1 MSTLRS
7 GLDEL
12 RGTELRFLSDGDL
25 EGRLDEIAHASG
37 VLEAERART
46 VAEIER
52 RGIHAL
58 SGHLSITSW
67 VEHRTGTTW
76 SEAARQVRTAR
87 ALESMP
93 VAREAL
99 YEGDVSPS
107 AVGQLVAA
115 RDANP
120 EAFASSEETL
130 VEAART
136 LPPRE
141 LRRAVAH
148 WKDMVDADAASRT
161 DRERFDR
168 RGLHV
173 SPTFEGM
180 VRVDG
185 NLDPETGQTLISALR
200 SITDVRARKGS
211 EDHRSPAQRRCDALG
226 ELARRWLDSRDR
238 PEVGGERPHL
248 TVTLDL
254 DALEGRAGRRCE
266 LDEAGSISPAS
277 ARRIAC
283 DASVARVVTRGD
295 SEPLDVGRRT
305 PVVPAGLRRAV
316 VVRDRGCRFPDC
328 DRPAPWCDAHHVV
341 HWADGGE
348 TRLRNLVLLCR
359 RHHRSVHDGFRIE
372 ATDGGPRFFRPDGSR
387 SRTGLLPDIP
397 APRGARLA
405 SRRRAVASSSR
416 PTPADAAAST
426 A

>member
-1 MSTLRS
+1 MCSDSAVMSTLRS

-12 RGTELRFLSDGDL
+12 RGTELRFLSDGEL
-25 EGRLDEIAHASG
+25 EGRLDEIARASG

-52 RGIHAL
+52 RGIHAQ

-67 VEHRTGTTW
+67 VEHRTQTTW

-87 ALESMP
+87 ALEAMP
-93 VAREAL
+93 VVREAL

-115 RDANP
+115 RDAHP
-120 EAFASSEETL
+120 EAFALAEHTL
-130 VEAART
+130 VDAART

-148 WKDMVDADAASRT
+148 WKDVVDSDAASQS
-161 DRERFDR
+161 DRERFER

-185 NLDPETGQTLISALR
+185 NLDPETGQTLMTALR
-200 SITDVRARKGS
+200 SITDVWARAGS
-211 EDHRSPAQRRCDALG
+211 KDSRSPAQRRCDALG
-226 ELARRWLDSRDR
+226 ELSRRWLDGRDR

-248 TVTLDL
+248 TVMLDL

-266 LDEAGSISPAS
+266 LEEAGSISPSS

-283 DASVARVVTRGD
+283 DASVARVLTRGD

-316 VVRDRGCRFPDC
+316 VARDGGCRFPDC
-328 DRPAPWCDAHHVV
+328 DRPAPWCDAHHVR
-341 HWADGGE
+341 HWADGGA
-348 TRLRNLVLLCR
+348 TNLRNLILLCR
-359 RHHRSVHDGFRIE
+359 RHHRSVHDGFRM
-372 ATDGGPRFFRPDGSR
+372 AMSDDGPRFFRPDGTPLEDR
-387 SRTGLLPDIP
+387 
-397 APRGARLA
+397 AP
-405 SRRRAVASSSR
+405 
-416 PTPADAAAST
+416 P
-426 A
+426 

>member
-12 RGTELRFLSDGDL
+12 RGTELRLLSEGDL
-25 EGRLDEIAHASG
+25 EGRLDEIARASG

-52 RGIHAL
+52 RGIHVL

-87 ALESMP
+87 ALEAMP
-93 VAREAL
+93 AVREAL
-99 YEGDVSPS
+99 YEGDLSSS

-115 RDANP
+115 RDAHP
-120 EAFASSEETL
+120 QEFALAEQTL
-130 VEAART
+130 LDAART
-136 LPPRE
+136 LGPRE

-148 WKDMVDADAASRT
+148 WQDTVDSDAA

-173 SPTFEGM
+173 SPRVDGM
-180 VRVDG
+180 VRIDG
-185 NLDPETGQTLISALR
+185 DLDPETGQTLLTALG
-200 SITDVRARKGS
+200 SITDSWVRGAS
-211 EDHRSPAQRRCDALG
+211 EDPRSPAQRRCDALG
-226 ELARRWLDSRDR
+226 ELARQWLDGRDR
-238 PEVGGERPHL
+238 PLVGGERPHL
-248 TVTLDL
+248 TVTLDIE
-254 DALEGRAGRRCE
+254 ALEGRAGRRCE
-266 LDEAGSISPAS
+266 LDETGTVSPSS

-283 DASVARVVTRGD
+283 DASVSRVITRGG

-316 VVRDRGCRFPDC
+316 VLRDGGCRFPAC

-341 HWADGGE
+341 HWADGGQ
-348 TRLRNLVLLCR
+348 TRLANLVLMCR
-359 RHHRSVHDGFRIE
+359 RHHRLVHEGFGLQMSDR
-372 ATDGGPRFFRPDGSR
+372 GPVFTRPDG
-387 SRTGLLPDIP
+387 TVLPEDR
-397 APRGARLA
+397 AP
-405 SRRRAVASSSR
+405 
-416 PTPADAAAST
+416 P
-426 A
+426 